1 MKKEEDRIRDIRGS
15 GKYRRGFGFGIF
27 VDENALVE
35 C

>member
-1 MKKEEDRIRDIRGS
+1 VKKEEDRIRDIRVS
-15 GKYRRGFGFGIF
+15 GKYRRGFGYGIL